1 MCDFN
6 VGDIVR
12 LTSITE
18 DDKLHGR
25 YIGEIGIFQKLHNYK
40 MRNEED
46 SAEIRFGNT
55 KGYIVYLED
64 LELVAIANI
73 RSIFLAHDVEHN
85 KELLKDVQQCV
96 ERMV

>member
-12 LTSITE
+12 LTNVTE

-25 YIGEIGIFQKLHNYK
+25 YIGEIGIFQKLYNYK

-55 KGYIVYLED
+55 KGYVVYLED
-64 LELVAIANI
+64 LELVATANI